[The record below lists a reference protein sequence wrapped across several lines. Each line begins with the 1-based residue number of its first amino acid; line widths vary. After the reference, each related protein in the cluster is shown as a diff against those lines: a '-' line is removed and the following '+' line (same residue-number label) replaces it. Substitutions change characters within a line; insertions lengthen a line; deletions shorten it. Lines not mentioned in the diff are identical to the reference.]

1 LPGGKETALEQS
13 SAVFHFGDRCS
24 CSGFASLPIAVR
36 LWRSPG
42 WEDPRTAL
50 AATVKRKKKLG
61 RTNVTISILKSH
73 RPLVAAAMLAAIAAS
88 GCATAPAGQSGVAE
102 RLQALEDKEAIHAL
116 LERFFEYQETRQ
128 IENYANLF
136 AKDGEMI
143 LRRGRTSG
151 GPAGIIA
158 SMTRGGSAAG
168 GAANAPAAPAAAPAI
183 RMRHILSNVHVEVKG
198 DVATAQ
204 SRFTLISVGDDNRPR
219 VGGSGRYRDDLV
231 RENGQWKILK
241 RVIYRDIPLDVEGAN
256 PEPE

>member
-1 LPGGKETALEQS
+1 
-13 SAVFHFGDRCS
+13 
-24 CSGFASLPIAVR
+24 
-36 LWRSPG
+36 
-42 WEDPRTAL
+42 
-50 AATVKRKKKLG
+50 
-61 RTNVTISILKSH
+61 VTISTFKYC
-73 RPLVAAAMLAAIAAS
+73 RPLIAAAMLTAIAAS
-88 GCATAPAGQSGVAE
+88 GCAAAPAQQPGMAE

-128 IENYANLF
+128 IEAYANLF

-158 SMTRGGSAAG
+158 SMTRGGSAAD
-168 GAANAPAAPAAAPAI
+168 GAANAPAPAI

-198 DVATAQ
+198 DTATAQ

-231 RENGQWKILK
+231 RESGEWKIRK

>member
-1 LPGGKETALEQS
+1 LPGARKRRWSNPAPFSVL
-13 SAVFHFGDRCS
+13 AVPVPVEASPRSLSLLGFGDRQGREHPS
-24 CSGFASLPIAVR
+24 A
-36 LWRSPG
+36 
-42 WEDPRTAL
+42 AL
-50 AATVKRKKKLG
+50 AAIAKRKKKLG

-73 RPLVAAAMLAAIAAS
+73 RPLVAAAMLAAVAAS
-88 GCATAPAGQSGVAE
+88 GCATAPSQQTGMAE

-128 IENYANLF
+128 IENYANLV

-158 SMTRGGSAAG
+158 SMTRGGGSAAG
-168 GAANAPAAPAAAPAI
+168 GGENAPAPAI
-183 RMRHILSNVHVEVKG
+183 RMRHILSNVHIEVKG
-198 DVATAQ
+198 DAATAQ

-231 RENGQWKILK
+231 RENGEWKIRK

>member
-1 LPGGKETALEQS
+1 VTVS
-13 SAVFHFGDRCS
+13 IFGS
-24 CSGFASLPIAVR
+24 C
-36 LWRSPG
+36 
-42 WEDPRTAL
+42 
-50 AATVKRKKKLG
+50 
-61 RTNVTISILKSH
+61 

-88 GCATAPAGQSGVAE
+88 GCATAPVGQSGMAE

-168 GAANAPAAPAAAPAI
+168 GAANAPAAPAI

-198 DVATAQ
+198 DIATAQ

-231 RENGQWKILK
+231 RENGEWKILK